1 MKRLISLLIVA
12 MAFSFAFAQ
21 ETKSEKTL
29 LERIAKIEK
38 KQDWFNFYL
47 NMQGSFDA
55 DFNYNG
61 ESGFNQGK
69 FYMRQFRIEA
79 TGHVT
84 DWLWYRY
91 RQRLNRGN
99 SGGGMIDNLP
109 NSIDYAAIGVRFN
122 KHLSLF
128 AGKQGVAYGGFEYD
142 ANPIDIYQYSDM
154 IEYMSNFMTGVTL
167 TYDINPD
174 QQLAFQILDSRNG
187 TQEETYGENLPKSR
201 LPLVYTINW
210 NANMC
215 DNKWQTRYSVSAMEE
230 VHGKYMYYLALGNQ
244 FNFSDKCNMY
254 FDIMSSLEQV
264 DRKGIITNMCIGQ
277 SAYDGHNAYNTWYN
291 SFVAKVNYRFLPKWN
306 LFVKGMYD
314 MASVFKS
321 EGTLKEGNYS
331 STVSYIGGIEYYP
344 MKDGNLHFF
353 LAFIGQTHL
362 FTDRAKGYVNSGNV
376 LNKDYSTQRL
386 TLGFIYKLPMF

>member
-1 MKRLISLLIVA
+1 MKRLTSLLVVA
-12 MAFSFAFAQ
+12 LMATLAFAQ
-21 ETKSEKTL
+21 EINCEKSL
-29 LERIAKIEK
+29 FERVAKMEK

-55 DFNYNG
+55 EFNYG
-61 ESGFNQGK
+61 GKSGFNQGA

-99 SGGGMIDNLP
+99 VGNGMIDNMP
-109 NSIDYAAIGVRFN
+109 ESIDYAAIVVRFN
-122 KHLSLF
+122 NHLSLF

-142 ANPIDIYQYSDM
+142 ANPIDIYQYSEM
-154 IEYMSNFMTGVTL
+154 IENMNNFMTGVTL

-174 QQLAFQILDSRNG
+174 QQLAFQIVDSRNRS
-187 TQEETYGENLPKSR
+187 QEDTYGANLEYSR
-201 LPLVYTINW
+201 LPLLYTINW

-244 FNFSDKCNMY
+244 FNFSNKCNMY
-254 FDIMSSLEQV
+254 FDIMSSIEQL
-264 DRKGIITNMCIGQ
+264 DRKGVITRLCGGQ
-277 SAYDGHNAYNTWYN
+277 QAYNEHNAYNTWYN

-306 LFVKGMYD
+306 FFVKGMYD
-314 MASVFKS
+314 MASVYKS
-321 EGTLKEGNYS
+321 DGALEKGNYR
-331 STVSYIGGIEYYP
+331 STVSYLGGVEYYP
-344 MKDGNLHFF
+344 MEESNLHFF
-353 LAFIGQTHL
+353 LAFVGQTHL
-362 FTDRAKGYVNSGNV
+362 FTDRAKAYG
-376 LNKDYSTQRL
+376 NKDYSTQRL